1 MMETLPRRVET
12 WIKDQSARIMS
23 LTRQPLQWRMV
34 VKWPWGDG
42 KGQRKRIQEEYE
54 RRKKQRKDLC
64 YAVKAESVPDLQ
76 DILCCMV
83 LSECVYKKPASEV
96 IRAVNKFKADF
107 GENVISIERVQPS
120 SDHVPHRYLL
130 AEAGDTLFASFI
142 GTKQYK
148 SVLLLS
154 CSQNFFGCHSNIKFS
169 LYFICF
175 SLFPFIKGCH
185 G

>member
-1 MMETLPRRVET
+1 METLPRRVET

-54 RRKKQRKDLC
+54 RRKKQLKDLC

-83 LSECVYKKPASEV
+83 LSECVYKV
-96 IRAVNKFKADF
+96 IVSINLNFAQVQCNLKCNACSL
-107 GENVISIERVQPS
+107 VIQS
-120 SDHVPHRYLL
+120 
-130 AEAGDTLFASFI
+130 
-142 GTKQYK
+142 
-148 SVLLLS
+148 
-154 CSQNFFGCHSNIKFS
+154 
-169 LYFICF
+169 
-175 SLFPFIKGCH
+175 
-185 G
+185 